1 MGAVNAP
8 KFLTLP
14 TRAPKPRI
22 AGLTHLIDKG
32 ASAAT
37 TQSVLDAAA
46 ALIDI
51 WKFGWGTA
59 CDVSRCT

>member
-22 AGLTHLIDKG
+22 TGLTHLIDKG

-37 TQSVLDAAA
+37 IQSMLDAAA

-59 CDVSRCT
+59 CDVSRRT